1 MNTALWIG
9 QCFLAFVFF
18 YSGIMKATQPEQK
31 LVTMGQTGV
40 EGLAAPFIKF
50 IGISELIGVA
60 GLLLPWYTQLVPGLT
75 PLAAFCL
82 GTIMLPAASIHYKR
96 GEKWTVV
103 LNIFI
108 LLLCLWVGYRRWLQ
122 L

>member
-18 YSGIMKATQPEQK
+18 YSGIMKATQSEQK
-31 LVTMGQTGV
+31 LVAMGQTGV

-50 IGISELIGVA
+50 IGISEIIGA
-60 GLLLPWYTQLVPGLT
+60 TGLLLPWYTQLVPVLT